1 MTQNSCASFIFINF
15 TASAGTDLTAI
26 ISRVHLDCLVSQEN
40 KEHKVLKE
48 FLEIRETR
56 VRREVT
62 EGLDS
67 QVRREFPVMR
77 AKKGKKVNKDPRE
90 TEVHLGKME
99 KKGRKESQTSVNQV
113 RQLDLKIALFIV
125 YFIFY

>member
-15 TASAGTDLTAI
+15 TASAGTDLIAI
-26 ISRVHLDCLVSQEN
+26 ISRVHLACQVSQET
-40 KEHKVLKE
+40 KEQKGLKE

-77 AKKGKKVNKDPRE
+77 AKKG
-90 TEVHLGKME
+90 
-99 KKGRKESQTSVNQV
+99 
-113 RQLDLKIALFIV
+113 
-125 YFIFY
+125 